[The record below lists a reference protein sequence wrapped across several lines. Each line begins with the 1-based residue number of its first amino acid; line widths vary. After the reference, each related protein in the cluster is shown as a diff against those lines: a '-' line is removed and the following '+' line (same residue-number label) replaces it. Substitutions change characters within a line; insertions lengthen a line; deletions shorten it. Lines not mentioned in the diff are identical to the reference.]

1 MIPDEKQDSGSKSSV
16 SESSPGKLLA
26 AARERM
32 GFSQDQVAGELY
44 MTLSKVR
51 ALENDEF
58 AKLHSDTFIR
68 GYLRAYANLVKID
81 VSEVMASYDKQA
93 QRLGLVEVFVPKAA
107 EGNSKK
113 TWLFVIFIGVV
124 LVVLWLISVWFFDNK
139 KEPDYPLPA
148 ALVVPQETISVPV
161 VASSSSV
168 SDEMIV
174 EPQDPSAA
182 PAGDVAQVGEELS
195 VQTTAIDVTQ
205 NTQSS
210 SAAQTVSSLSNQN
223 AEENPDE
230 LVFVFTEECW
240 LEVSDA
246 QGDVLATQ
254 LESAG
259 SRVTVKGIAPF
270 EVKLGN
276 VQGVSITLNGKPVT
290 FTPARGTNV
299 RVLKI
304 GQ

>member
-1 MIPDEKQDSGSKSSV
+1 MTADEQQDSGSKTSM
-16 SESSPGKLLA
+16 SEQSPGKLLV
-26 AARERM
+26 AARERA
-32 GFSQDQVAGELY
+32 GLSQDEVAGELY

-51 ALENDEF
+51 ALESDDF
-58 AKLHSDTFIR
+58 ARLHSDTFIR

-81 VSEVMASYDKQA
+81 VNEVMAAYDKQA
-93 QRLGLVEVFVPKAA
+93 QRLGLVEVFAPKSA

-113 TWLFVIFIGVV
+113 TWLYVIFVGVV

-139 KEPDYPLPA
+139 KEPNYPLPA
-148 ALVVPQETISVPV
+148 ALVVPQETISVPL
-161 VASSSSV
+161 ASSSSL
-168 SDEMIV
+168 SIEISQ
-174 EPQDPSAA
+174 EAATSSAGA
-182 PAGDVAQVGEELS
+182 PIQELS
-195 VQTTAIDVTQ
+195 TSQPEQAATVTVQ
-205 NTQSS
+205 NTELS
-210 SAAQTVSSLSNQN
+210 SAAASSLPAQRPEDGS
-223 AEENPDE
+223 DE

-254 LESAG
+254 LEPAG
-259 SRVTVKGIAPF
+259 STVVIKGRAPF
-270 EVKLGN
+270 DVKLGN
-276 VQGVSITLNGKPVT
+276 VQGVSITLNSKPVT